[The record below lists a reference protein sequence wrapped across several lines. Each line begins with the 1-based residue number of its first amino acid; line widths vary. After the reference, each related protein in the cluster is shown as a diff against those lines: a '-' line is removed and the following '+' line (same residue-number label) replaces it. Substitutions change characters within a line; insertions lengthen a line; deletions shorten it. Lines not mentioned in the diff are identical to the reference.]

1 MIRKSSFPAFFAL
14 TLALM
19 VCSGAAAQWTQQK
32 ACPGWSNPTMFNS
45 WTNGQ
50 LGSGG
55 YSGSGGVKNSS
66 SCPNVITGATGT
78 QSLGPNYTAAQLN
91 SVTASGCGYP
101 SLAIPDQFRQFAIMT
116 DLNATDP
123 NTSNHLKYV
132 PTQFNYIDTTGRP
145 STQISTSIRIGDGA
159 ADCSPNTYDVSLLN
173 YQMRVTSQNAM
184 LFLYYAIVAQ
194 APGHNHG
201 GNPTFIIR
209 VMRKNNSGVWTQ
221 ISDTLAD
228 YITSTSDAVSQSGTS
243 CPGMVNVHAEDNLN
257 VNGWHKISVS
267 GISSGSTILYK
278 DWDKVAINLSKYI
291 YDTVQIQALIYDC
304 SAEFHFAYAYIAGE
318 CREMDLKATGCPPGL
333 STEVA
338 TISAPR
344 GMKRYEWSASEYGVS
359 DPTSDLNPGQSNDYF
374 SFRKL
379 RLPAGTPM
387 AGQFAEGP
395 EDTIVVRSGRRDTL
409 HFYDYKVQ
417 ADDYRILYRPNI
429 NKIRNIA
436 ASADSMGNKQ
446 TIRCRMTSAL
456 DPAKPFQT
464 DLYINVQN
472 FKPSMRIDSLSRCD
486 GTVRMWNQ
494 SSVPGAPNAVDLS
507 TTSWKIFNNSQ
518 AVGTPDTTMIGDSA
532 TYLAPNTN
540 TYYVLVRT
548 ENSGDPTCYSEAI
561 YPIKALET
569 PNTGMTI
576 YPRVLCDAAATTITD
591 TTDNVQR
598 RMWRFLK
605 PEYDGPLTGL
615 NYDNMPGMLDTV
627 EGYFNDSVT
636 VVRSFT
642 HSIEPIE
649 LIVWNGL
656 NYRDRAT
663 GQMVPCANRA
673 YDTVAVFVHPELE
686 VTGDTIVCEGSR
698 TNAVVHTVG
707 VDGCSYQWS
716 LTNGYVSGGIPSGA
730 TLQEIPY
737 APISKYYIKVTSP
750 QGCVAWDSAYA
761 YYVQPRVEMYPPDGR
776 ICPGDTAVLIGSMA
790 DHYSWKVGSSTVATG
805 DTVFVSP
812 SSSTTYTM
820 IGHGAN
826 NCDALP
832 LTEHVTVIPYP
843 TPKVNLSPKY
853 VDSEDP
859 TVVLTNVSPHGATT
873 SWLFSDGERVDEKSV
888 KHVFEEAQSGQD
900 TVVNV
905 ELTTANELGCAT
917 VYPFT
922 IPVHLFT
929 AWLPTTFTPGSEDV
943 NSKFRLYTI
952 NEYEY
957 FHIYIYN
964 REGMLV
970 FESEDPAFE
979 WDGTYKGAAC
989 PQGAYVYVCNY
1000 RKPNVGTLSNR
1011 KGTITL
1017 LR

>member
-1 MIRKSSFPAFFAL
+1 MIRKSTFSAFLAL
-14 TLALM
+14 TLALVM
-19 VCSGAAAQWTQQK
+19 CSGAAAQWTQQK
-32 ACPGWSNPTMFNS
+32 ACPGWSNPANFNA

-66 SCPNVITGATGT
+66 SCPNVMTEATGA
-78 QSLGPNYTAAQLN
+78 QSLGPAYTAAQMN
-91 SVTASGCGYP
+91 TVEASGCYQA
-101 SLAIPDQFRQFAIMT
+101 SLPIPDQTRQFAIMT
-116 DLNATDP
+116 NTTGTDP
-123 NTSNHLKYV
+123 NTGNHLKYV

-145 STQISTSIRIGDGA
+145 STQISTSIRIGDG
-159 ADCSPNTYDVSLLN
+159 CSNGGNYGVSLLN

-184 LFLYYAIVAQ
+184 LFLYYAIVAM
-194 APGHNHG
+194 APTHG
-201 GNPTFIIR
+201 QSGNPTFIIR
-209 VMRKNNSGVWTQ
+209 VMRKDNTGTWKQ
-221 ISDTLAD
+221 INDTLA
-228 YITSTSDAVSQSGTS
+228 YFISATPSSNTTNA
-243 CPGMVNVHAEDNLN
+243 CPPMEYANILSNPNE
-257 VNGWHKISVS
+257 NGWHAA
-267 GISSGSTILYK
+267 SSDVYYK

-304 SAEFHFAYAYIAGE
+304 LYEFHYAYAYIAGE

-333 STEVA
+333 STDVA

-359 DPTSDLNPGQSNDYF
+359 DPTSDINPGMPNDYF
-374 SFRKL
+374 TFRNL
-379 RLPAGTPM
+379 RLPPM
-387 AGQFAEGP
+387 GGQFASGP
-395 EDTIVVRSGRRDTL
+395 EDTIIVRGSRRDTL

-417 ADDYRILYRPNI
+417 ADDYRILYRPNV
-429 NKIRNIA
+429 NKVRYID
-436 ASADSMGNKQ
+436 ASPDSMGNKQ
-446 TIRCRMTSAL
+446 TFRCRMTSAI
-456 DPAKPFQT
+456 DPSKPFKT
-464 DLYINVQN
+464 DLYLNVQN

-486 GTVRMWNQ
+486 GTVRLWNQ

-507 TTSWKIFNNSQ
+507 TTS
-518 AVGTPDTTMIGDSA
+518 
-532 TYLAPNTN
+532 
-540 TYYVLVRT
+540 
-548 ENSGDPTCYSEAI
+548 CYSEAI

-569 PNTGMTI
+569 PNTGMTVA
-576 YPRVLCDAAATTITD
+576 PRVLCDAATTTITD
-591 TTDNVQR
+591 TTDGVQR

-605 PEYDGPLTGL
+605 QEYDGPLIGL
-615 NYDNMPGMLDTV
+615 DFDNMAGMLDTV
-627 EGYFNDSVT
+627 EGYFNDSAT

-698 TNAVVHTVG
+698 TNAVVNTVG
-707 VDGCSYQWS
+707 VENCTYQWS
-716 LTNGYVSGGIPSGA
+716 LTNGYVSGGIPAGA

-737 APISKYYIKVTSP
+737 APVSKYYIRVTSP

-761 YYVQPRVEMYPPDGR
+761 YYVQPQVEMYPPDGR
-776 ICPGDTAVLIGSMA
+776 ICPGDTVMLIGSMA
-790 DHYSWKVGSSTVATG
+790 DHYSWRVGSTTVATG
-805 DTVFVSP
+805 DTVFMTP
-812 SSSTTYTM
+812 NSSTTYTM

-832 LTEHVTVIPYP
+832 LTERVTVIPFP
-843 TPKVNLSPKY
+843 TPKVDLSPKY

-859 TVVLTNVSPHGATT
+859 TVVLTNASSHAATT
-873 SWLFSDGERVDEKSV
+873 SWLFSDGERVDQKSV
-888 KHVFEEAQSGQD
+888 KHVFEEAQTGQD
-900 TVVNV
+900 SVVNV
-905 ELTTANELGCAT
+905 ELTTANELGCVT

-929 AWLPTTFTPGSEDV
+929 AWLPTVFTPGSEDV
-943 NSKFRLYTI
+943 NAKFKLYTI

-957 FHIYIYN
+957 FHIYVYN

-979 WDGTYKGAAC
+979 WDGTHNGTAC

-1000 RKPNVGTLSNR
+1000 RKPHVGTLSSR

>member
-1 MIRKSSFPAFFAL
+1 MIRKSTFSALLAL
-14 TLALM
+14 TLALVM
-19 VCSGAAAQWTQQK
+19 CSGAAAQWTQQK
-32 ACPGWSNPTMFNS
+32 ACPGWSNPANFNA

-55 YSGSGGVKNSS
+55 YSGSGGTKNGSS
-66 SCPNVITGATGT
+66 GCPNVTTGATGT
-78 QSLGPNYTAAQLN
+78 SSLSPAYTAAQMN
-91 SVTASGCGYP
+91 SVEAASCNYP
-101 SLAIPDQFRQFAIMT
+101 SLAIPDQTRQFAIMT
-116 DLNATDP
+116 NTTATDP
-123 NTSNHLKYV
+123 NTAGHLKYV

-145 STQISTSIRIGDGA
+145 STQINTSIRIGDGCA
-159 ADCSPNTYDVSLLN
+159 AGGNYGVALLN

-194 APGHNHG
+194 APTHG
-201 GNPTFIIR
+201 QEGNPTFIIR
-209 VMRKNNSGVWTQ
+209 VMRRDNTGTWKQ
-221 ISDTLAD
+221 ISDTLA
-228 YITSTSDAVSQSGTS
+228 YFISGTPS
-243 CPGMVNVHAEDNLN
+243 SNTSYPCPPMEYANILN
-257 VNGWHKISVS
+257 DFNANGWHHVDVS
-267 GISSGSTILYK
+267 GISSGGSIYYK

-304 SAEFHFAYAYIAGE
+304 EANYHFAYAYIAGE

-359 DPTSDLNPGQSNDYF
+359 DPTSDLNAGMPNDYF
-374 SFRKL
+374 TFRNL
-379 RLPAGTPM
+379 RMPAGTPM
-387 AGQFAEGP
+387 AGQFAAGP
-395 EDTIVVRSGRRDTL
+395 EDTVIVRNGHRDTL

-417 ADDYRILYRPNI
+417 ADDYRVLYRPNI
-429 NKIRNIA
+429 NKVRYID
-436 ASADSMGNKQ
+436 ASPDSMGNRQ
-446 TIRCRMTSAL
+446 TFRCRMTSAL
-456 DPAKPFQT
+456 DPSKPFKT
-464 DLYINVQN
+464 DLYLNVQN

-486 GTVRMWNQ
+486 GTVRLWNQ

-507 TTSWKIFNNSQ
+507 TTSWMIYNNSQ
-518 AVGTPDTTMIGDSA
+518 AVGVPDTVMTGDSA
-532 TYLAPNTN
+532 TYFAPNTDMH
-540 TYYVLVRT
+540 YVLVRT

-569 PNTGMTI
+569 PNTGMTV
-576 YPRVLCDAAATTITD
+576 YPRVLCDSAMTTITD
-591 TTDNVQR
+591 TTDGVER

-605 PEYDGPLTGL
+605 PQYNGPLTGL
-615 NYDNMPGMLDTV
+615 NFDEMEGMLDTI
-627 EGYFNDSVT
+627 EGYLNDSVT

-642 HSIEPIE
+642 HPIEPIE

-656 NYRDRAT
+656 KYRDRAT

-673 YDTVAVFVHPELE
+673 YDTVAVFVHPELQI
-686 VTGDTIVCEGSR
+686 TGDTIVCEGSR
-698 TNAVVHTVG
+698 TNAVVSTVG
-707 VDGCSYQWS
+707 VENCSYQWS
-716 LTNGYVSGGIPSGA
+716 MTNGYVSGGIPAGA
-730 TLQEIPY
+730 TLREIPY
-737 APISKYYIKVTSP
+737 APVSKYYIMVTSP

-761 YYVQPRVEMYPPDGR
+761 YYVQPRMEMYPPDGR
-776 ICPGDTAVLIGSMA
+776 ICPGDTVVLIGSMA
-790 DHYSWKVGSSTVATG
+790 DHYSWRVGSSTVATG

-812 SSSTTYTM
+812 NSSTTYTM

-826 NCDALP
+826 DCDALP
-832 LTEHVTVIPYP
+832 LTERVTVIPFP
-843 TPKVNLSPKY
+843 APKVDLSPKY

-859 TVVLTNVSPHGATT
+859 TVVLTNVSSNAATT
-873 SWLFSDGERVDEKSV
+873 SWLFSDGERVDQKSV
-888 KHVFEEAQSGQD
+888 KHTFEEAKTGQD
-900 TVVNV
+900 SVVNV
-905 ELTTANELGCAT
+905 ELTTANVLGCVT

-929 AWLPTTFTPGSEDV
+929 AWLPTVFTPGSEDV
-943 NSKFRLYTI
+943 NAKFKLFTI

-957 FHIYIYN
+957 FHIYVYN

-979 WDGTYKGAAC
+979 WDGTHNGTAC

-1000 RKPNVGTLSNR
+1000 RKPHVGTLSSR
-1011 KGTITL
+1011 KGTVTL

>member
-1 MIRKSSFPAFFAL
+1 MIRKSTFSAFLAL
-14 TLALM
+14 TMALVM
-19 VCSGAAAQWTQQK
+19 SSGAAAQWTQQK
-32 ACPGWSNPTMFNS
+32 ACPGWSNPANFNA

-55 YSGSGGVKNSS
+55 YSGSGGVKNNNL
-66 SCPNVITGATGT
+66 CPNVMTGATGT
-78 QSLGPNYTAAQLN
+78 QSLGPAYSAAQMN
-91 SVTASGCGYP
+91 SVEASNCRYP
-101 SLAIPDQFRQFAIMT
+101 SLAIPDQSRQFAIMT
-116 DLNATDP
+116 NTTATDP
-123 NTSNHLKYV
+123 NTAGHLKYV

-145 STQISTSIRIGDGA
+145 STQINTSIRIGDGCA
-159 ADCSPNTYDVSLLN
+159 AGGTNGVSLLN

-194 APGHNHG
+194 APTHG
-201 GNPTFIIR
+201 QSGNPTFIIR
-209 VMRKNNSGVWTQ
+209 VMRRDNTGTWNQ
-221 ISDTLAD
+221 ISDTLA
-228 YITSTSDAVSQSGTS
+228 YFISGTPS
-243 CPGMVNVHAEDNLN
+243 NYTSNACPPMEYANILSDFNQ
-257 VNGWHKISVS
+257 NGWHNVSVS
-267 GISSGSTILYK
+267 GISSGSNIYYK
-278 DWDKVAINLSKYI
+278 DWTKVAINLSKYI

-304 SAEFHFAYAYIAGE
+304 EAEYHFAYAYIAGE

-333 STEVA
+333 STDVA

-344 GMKRYEWSASEYGVS
+344 GMKRYEWAASEYGVS
-359 DPTSDLNPGQSNDYF
+359 DPPSDLNPGMPNDYF
-374 SFRKL
+374 SFRNL
-379 RLPAGTPM
+379 RMPTGNPM
-387 AGQFAEGP
+387 AGQPAAGP
-395 EDTIVVRSGRRDTL
+395 EDTIIIRSGRRDTL

-417 ADDYRILYRPNI
+417 ADDYRILYRPNP

-446 TIRCRMTSAL
+446 TFRCRMTSAL
-456 DPAKPFQT
+456 DPSKPFKT

-472 FKPSMRIDSLSRCD
+472 YKPSMRIDSLSRCD
-486 GTVRMWNQ
+486 GTVRLWNQ

-507 TTSWKIFNNSQ
+507 TTSWRIFNNSQ
-518 AVGTPDTTMIGDSA
+518 AVGTPDPTMTGDSA
-532 TYLAPNTN
+532 TFLAPNTN

-548 ENSGDPTCYSEAI
+548 ANSGDASCYSEAI
-561 YPIKALET
+561 YPIKALAT
-569 PNTGMTI
+569 PNTGMTVA
-576 YPRVLCDAAATTITD
+576 PRVLCDAATTTITD
-591 TTDNVQR
+591 TTDGVQR

-605 PEYDGPLTGL
+605 QEYDGPLTGL
-615 NYDNMPGMLDTV
+615 DFDNMEGMLDTV

-649 LIVWNGL
+649 LTVWNGL

-698 TNAVVHTVG
+698 TNAVVNTVG

-716 LTNGYVSGGIPSGA
+716 RTYGYVDGSIPPGA

-737 APISKYYIKVTSP
+737 APVSKYYIKVTSP

-776 ICPGDTAVLIGSMA
+776 ICPGDSVLLIGSMA

-805 DTVFVSP
+805 DTIFVAP
-812 SSSTTYTM
+812 TSSTTYTM

-832 LTEHVTVIPYP
+832 LTERVTVIPFP
-843 TPKVNLSPKY
+843 VPKVNLSPKY

-859 TVVLTNVSPHGATT
+859 TVVLTNASSYAATT
-873 SWLFSDGERVDEKSV
+873 SWLFSDGERVDQKSV
-888 KHVFEEAQSGQD
+888 KHTFEEAKTGQD
-900 TVVNV
+900 SVVNV
-905 ELTTANELGCAT
+905 ELTTANVLGCVT

-929 AWLPTTFTPGSEDV
+929 AWLPTVFTPSSEDV
-943 NSKFRLYTI
+943 NAKFKLFTI

-957 FHIYIYN
+957 FHIYVYN

-979 WDGTYKGAAC
+979 WDGTHNGTAC

-1000 RKPNVGTLSNR
+1000 RKPHVGTLSSR
-1011 KGTITL
+1011 KGTVTL